1 MNSQETDKEK
11 GQGKGLRGRIVPP
24 TPPSPI
30 PTTFRSKAASAN
42 REATRAAQSALGKK
56 PTAPVK
62 EEQPEE
68 DSAQS
73 VVRAGGSMA
82 VATMLSRITGFV
94 RNVMIGSSL
103 GPAVGSAFNTA
114 NTLPNLITEIVLG
127 AVLTSL
133 VVPVLVRAE
142 KEDPDRGA
150 AFIRRLL
157 TLSVSLLLFV
167 TIIAVA
173 AAPFLTRLSLGAEG
187 KVNIS
192 QSTAFAYFLLPQ
204 ILFYGVFALFMAILN
219 TKGVFKP
226 GAWAPVLNNIVVIAV
241 LGIYWLL
248 PGGFHPDEQVSLLD
262 PHVLLLGL
270 GTTLG
275 VVVQALIMLP
285 YLKKQ
290 NIDLRPLWGI
300 DARLKQFTGMA
311 IAIVIYVGISQAGY
325 ILTTR
330 IASSSDPTAPMIYQ
344 QAWLF
349 LQVPYG
355 IIGVTLL
362 TALMPRLS
370 RAAANGDHKGVV
382 NDLTMAT
389 KITFLALIPI
399 IIFMTVFGVEIA
411 NALFAYGAFDRQSAD
426 LLGTTLSFSAFTLIP
441 YALVLL
447 HLRVFYAREEAW
459 TPTFIIA
466 GITTTKVILSFLATR
481 IAASPRDVVV
491 LLGTAN
497 GFGFVAGACIG
508 ALLLRRKLGK
518 LQAPSILHTTAWT
531 VGASV
536 VGAFVAYYVD
546 MALAHVIM
554 RPELHI
560 LGSVVFIF
568 RVAVDGV
575 VFLIVTGLVL
585 SRSKLEELRS
595 LSAVGNRIP
604 GLRKFIKTE
613 APTPVS
619 TPTEVSMHLQIS
631 EEAITVLPLPPMSA
645 GMVRPPRLVPGAPI
659 ANGSFRLLKNHGSIP
674 GATFWQAIEQSTG
687 REVALT
693 FVDTEGTRENPV
705 APATAA
711 GIASEVARRSRRI
724 AGLSTAGIK
733 GLAPNMRLSTYRAG
747 CLIVADWV
755 PGVALSDVPA
765 AEPQSA
771 ALAVASLAAAAA
783 TAESARVPL
792 GMADISQIRIDTNGN
807 AVLAFPAVLPGA
819 SYERDIEVCLQAL
832 KTLLGTSPHKVESLE
847 NLCLEDPHAISAQD
861 LAHRLAATGSEGEQL
876 AIDEE
881 AQPTPVVPGTSGG
894 FGGRGY
900 SSQMKVLIAIASVV
914 AVIIAAIAALT
925 IVGGLGQHRRN
936 APVQSNVI
944 PAITDNPTTR
954 PTEPAFPGFPP
965 GANDVNNP
973 NGTDVNPT
981 ADTNLPPA
989 PVVTETPAR

>member
-1 MNSQETDKEK
+1 MNSQEPERTS
-11 GQGKGLRGRIVPP
+11 GLRGRIVKPS
-24 TPPSPI
+24 PPSPV
-30 PTTFRSKAASAN
+30 PTTFKRRDSEAHKEAQK
-42 REATRAAQSALGKK
+42 EATKTAQQILL
-56 PTAPVK
+56 TAPSQLLKAVK
-62 EEQPEE
+62 GE
-68 DSAQS
+68 DQDGTES

-142 KEDPDRGA
+142 KEDPDQGA

-157 TLSVSLLLFV
+157 TLSVSLLLGV
-167 TIIAVA
+167 TVVAVA

-192 QSTAFAYFLLPQ
+192 QSTAFAYLLLPQ
-204 ILFYGVFALFMAILN
+204 ILFYGVFALFMAVLN
-219 TKGVFKP
+219 TKGVFRP

-241 LGIYWLL
+241 LGLYWLL
-248 PGGFHPDEQVSLLD
+248 PGGFHPDEQVSIFD

-270 GTTLG
+270 GTTFG
-275 VVVQALIMLP
+275 VVVQAAIMLP
-285 YLKKQ
+285 YLKRAK
-290 NIDLRPLWGI
+290 IDLRPLWGI
-300 DARLKQFTGMA
+300 DDRLKQFTGMA
-311 IAIVIYVGISQAGY
+311 VAIIIYVAISQAGY

-330 IASSSDPTAPMIYQ
+330 IASASDPTAPMIYQ

-382 NDLTMAT
+382 KDLTMAT

-411 NALFAYGAFDRQSAD
+411 NALFAYGAFDRHSAN

-466 GITTTKVILSFLATR
+466 GITTTKVILSFLAIR
-481 IAASPRDVVV
+481 IATSPQYVVV
-491 LLGTAN
+491 LLGAAN

-518 LQAPSILHTTAWT
+518 LQAGTILHTTAWT
-531 VGASV
+531 VGASL
-536 VGAFVAYYVD
+536 VGALVAHFADGAV
-546 MALAHVIM
+546 AHLVM
-554 RPELHI
+554 RPEMGF

-575 VFLIVTGLVL
+575 IFLIVTGVVL
-585 SRSKLEELRS
+585 SRSKLEELRA
-595 LSAVGNRIP
+595 LSAIGNRIP
-604 GLRKFIKTE
+604 GLNRFIKSVP
-613 APTPVS
+613 AQQATPAAN
-619 TPTEVSMHLQIS
+619 PAELQMPLG
-631 EEAITVLPLPPMSA
+631 EETLAMLPLPPMSA

-659 ANGSFRLLKNHGSIP
+659 ANGSFRLLKQHGSVP
-674 GATFWQAIEQSTG
+674 GASFWQAIEQSTG
-687 REVALT
+687 KEVALT
-693 FVDTEGTRENPV
+693 FVDTEGTVENPV

-711 GIASEVARRSRRI
+711 GVASEVARRSQRI

-733 GLAPNMRLSTYRAG
+733 GLAPNMRLSPYRAG
-747 CLIVADWV
+747 CLVVADWV
-755 PGVALSDVPA
+755 PGVSLSDVSE
-765 AEPQSA
+765 AEPHSA
-771 ALAVASLAAAAA
+771 ALAIASLATVAA

-792 GMADISQIRIDTNGN
+792 GMMDISQIRIDTSGN
-807 AVLAFPAVLPGA
+807 AVLAFPAVLPDA
-819 SYERDIEVCLQAL
+819 SYQKDVELCLRAL
-832 KTLLGTSPHKVESLE
+832 KTLLGCSPRKVEGLE
-847 NLCLEDPHAISAQD
+847 ILSNLDPATTKASD
-861 LAHRLAATGSEGEQL
+861 LAHRLSIAGSGGEQL
-876 AIDEE
+876 SVDEDE
-881 AQPTPVVPGTSGG
+881 TVTPTDVPKTTGG

-900 SSQMKVLIAIASVV
+900 SSQMKVLIALATAAVV
-914 AVIIAAIAALT
+914 TVAAVATLA
-925 IVGGLGQHRRN
+925 IVGFLDSRERGN
-936 APVQSNVI
+936 PVQSNVI
-944 PAITDNPTTR
+944 PAITDTSTPT
-954 PTEPAFPGFPP
+954 PEFPP
-965 GANDVNNP
+965 FED
-973 NGTDVNPT
+973 
-981 ADTNLPPA
+981 LPVPA
-989 PVVTETPAR
+989 PPGQPLPSEALTSEVPAGQ